1 MGVFFVCK
9 FVPLSISFFCLYITC
24 IDGVLYCSVG
34 IFIGSSTSN
43 DVRKKGRGP
52 ALGYQGKE
60 KIKIIF
66 NEHMQPIGDSS
77 TDLANLLGGI
87 AKCGAR
93 APLNIVTWK
102 SMPDTNLELMW
113 RDVQV

>member
-1 MGVFFVCK
+1 M
-9 FVPLSISFFCLYITC
+9 
-24 IDGVLYCSVG
+24 VG
-34 IFIGSSTSN
+34 IVIGSSTSN

-60 KIKIIF
+60 KIQIIF

-93 APLNIVTWK
+93 APLNVVSWK
-102 SMPDTNLELMW
+102 LMPETNLELMW
-113 RDVQV
+113 RDVKVLSCSSIYMYCC